1 MCLCLYHLSSVYE
14 PLFSLICKAGLH
26 LGSESFCLSKNQLE
40 TDTMKF
46 PPRFRLFDFQ
56 VFGHHV
62 IILNRLILKM
72 VFHLRLTM
80 DYGLTMIRTTM
91 FFSVLL
97 VPIVIMAQPEVQ
109 PDGNGDGEMSKRVSD
124 LLNAFEAVLDSCW
137 NDNKVIPYVDNKE
150 YIRKMAQHVT
160 MAEKKRV
167 LVIGGAKDTGKTTGL
182 FYFSRAAASLGYFVF
197 EVDLKGT
204 TDIKSMERVLGHLA
218 MDSVSTILE
227 MDDVN
232 ELACTFNK
240 IIQCPAI
247 KESWGMVVDYIVAI
261 VATGAIG
268 LALVHCVNYLQLAN
282 LLRSR
287 FRVILIILTLVILLF
302 SWYSGILR
310 SRLMYHLSFT
320 MFLLQQRI
328 AQGEWA
334 TTFCSYNA
342 IASCTTYGPIFVVRD
357 VENFQPSDL
366 HKFF

>member
-1 MCLCLYHLSSVYE
+1 
-14 PLFSLICKAGLH
+14 
-26 LGSESFCLSKNQLE
+26 
-40 TDTMKF
+40 
-46 PPRFRLFDFQ
+46 
-56 VFGHHV
+56 
-62 IILNRLILKM
+62 
-72 VFHLRLTM
+72 M
-80 DYGLTMIRTTM
+80 DYGLTTIRTTM

-109 PDGNGDGEMSKRVSD
+109 PDGNGDGKMLKRVTD
-124 LLNAFEAVLDSCW
+124 LLNTFEAVLDSCW
-137 NDNKVIPYVDNKE
+137 NGTEEFPYVDNKE

-160 MAEKKRV
+160 MPRAERKQI

-182 FYFSRAAASLGYFVF
+182 FFFSRAAASLGYFVF

-204 TDIKSMERVLGHLA
+204 TDIKSMERVLRHLA
-218 MDSVSTILE
+218 RDTVYTILQ

-232 ELACTFNK
+232 ELVCTFNK

-247 KESWGMVVDYIVAI
+247 TESWGMVVDYIVAI
-261 VATGAIG
+261 VTTGGIG
-268 LALVHCVNYLQLAN
+268 LALARCVNYLQLAN

-310 SRLMYHLSFT
+310 SRLIRLMYHLSFT

-357 VENFQPSDL
+357 VENFQPSDQSKRKR
-366 HKFF
+366 HKFRFNLAFYLRKVAHAS